1 MAIDFFEHQ
10 DVARRRTGLLIGYFI
25 MAVILITLAV
35 YGVATLCLIAST
47 KGQDGLNA
55 LWDWE
60 RLALVATGVGIV
72 ILSGSLYKIATLR
85 EGGPA
90 IARML
95 GGELVN
101 PGATTP
107 AQRRLLNIVEEM
119 AIASGTPV
127 PSVYVLKDES
137 SINAFAAGHEPGDAV
152 IAVSQGCLDYLNRDE
167 LQGVIAHEFSHILN
181 GDMRLNLR
189 LIGLL
194 HGILLIALIGYTIMR
209 AMGNSS
215 SSSRSRSRDD
225 EKGNGSAMAIFVL
238 GVGLTVVGYVGVFF
252 GRLIKSAISRQ
263 REFLAD
269 ASAVQFT
276 RNPDGIAGALKKIGG
291 LAAGSQIQ
299 NQNAEQACH
308 MFFGPGV
315 SFWTEAMATHP
326 PLVERIKRIDP
337 TFDGTFPTVDVNDVV
352 QVPRDEQTSAHIPR
366 FAPEGGVR
374 SRPVPTPS
382 RARAEILLNPQQAV
396 ASVGTTSDAHIAFAS
411 SMLESLPAD
420 LNAAVHDPF
429 GARVVVYGLL
439 LDPDPTIR
447 QRQVQIVDDPSAPG
461 TAQEVLRLAPLV
473 DALDDR
479 VRLPLADLAIPAL
492 RQLSTRQYE
501 SFRNRIE
508 PLIRADQRRSLFE
521 FALQRMLLRHLDR
534 HFDQQPPAPARFSTL
549 RPLVDDCIRV
559 LSALSR
565 LGGRSEMEAT
575 ADLAQ
580 GVRALGLPS
589 DNVHLAPVEECSMV
603 AIDRILDRL
612 ALATPPVKKRIL
624 DACATCI
631 AADGLV
637 TIAEAELLRAIADS
651 LDCPMP
657 PLLTDDSLN
666 PPPNGPS
673 RAASTHS
680 SNS

>member
-1 MAIDFFEHQ
+1 MATDFFDHQ
-10 DVARRRTGLLIGYFI
+10 LVARKRTSLLIGYFI
-25 MAVILITLAV
+25 LAVVLIILAV
-35 YGVATLCLIAST
+35 YGVATACLIAT
-47 KGQDGLNA
+47 TQGQAGISE

-60 RLALVATGVGIV
+60 RLALVATGVSIV
-72 ILSGSLYKIATLR
+72 ILAGSLYKTATLR
-85 EGGPA
+85 EGGSA
-90 IARML
+90 IARLL

-101 PGATTP
+101 PGAATP

-127 PSVYVLKDES
+127 PSVYVLKDET

-152 IAVSQGCLDYLNRDE
+152 IAVSQGSLDHLNRDE

-209 AMGNSS
+209 VMGNSS
-215 SSSRSRSRDD
+215 SSSRSRSKDD
-225 EKGNGSAMAIFVL
+225 EKGNGSAMAIFL
-238 GVGLTVVGYVGVFF
+238 MGVGLMAVGYVGVFF

-291 LAAGSQIQ
+291 LASGSQIQ

-326 PLVERIKRIDP
+326 PLVERIRRIDP
-337 TFDGTFPTVDVNDVV
+337 NFDGVFPTIDADEVV
-352 QVPRDEQTSAHIPR
+352 RVAQDDRRGPPLQR
-366 FAPEGGVR
+366 FAPEPAPR
-374 SRPVPTPS
+374 SSLAASVGRASEEVPF
-382 RARAEILLNPQQAV
+382 NPKQAV
-396 ASVGTTSDAHIAFAS
+396 ASVGTTSGEHIAFAS
-411 SMLESLPAD
+411 ALLQSLPED
-420 LNAAVHDPF
+420 LAATAREPF
-429 GARVVVYGLL
+429 GARAVVYALL
-439 LDPDPTIR
+439 LDHDPAIR
-447 QRQVQIVDDPSAPG
+447 ERQLGIVEDRAEPG
-461 TAQEVLRLAPLV
+461 TVQEVLRVAPLV

-479 VRLPLADLAIPAL
+479 ARLPLADLAIPAL
-492 RQLSTRQYE
+492 RQLSLRQYQ
-501 SFRNRIE
+501 SFRDRID
-508 PLIRADQRRSLFE
+508 PLIRADQKRSLFE
-521 FALQRMLLRHLDR
+521 FTLQRMLLRHLDR
-534 HFDQQPPAPARFSTL
+534 HFDQPPPNPVRFPTL
-549 RPLVDDCIRV
+549 RPLVNDCIRV
-559 LSALSR
+559 LSTLSR
-565 LGGRSEMEAT
+565 LGGRNEAEAM
-575 ADLAQ
+575 ADFAQ
-580 GVRALGLPS
+580 GVQALGLPPEG
-589 DNVHLAPVEECSMV
+589 VRLAPAEECSMV
-603 AIDRILDRL
+603 ALDRTLDRL
-612 ALATPPVKKRIL
+612 AMASSPIKKRVL

-657 PLLTDDSLN
+657 PLL
-666 PPPNGPS
+666 PPSSPDPNREGPS
-673 RAASTHS
+673 RATSIPAS
-680 SNS
+680 N